1 MAQHILVVEYDSN
14 WENLYIEAEL
24 EIKNI
29 LGDNCTA
36 VHHIGSTAV
45 PGLQSKPIIDIMPIV
60 YDLESVDEHAREFEE
75 LGYEY
80 MGEFGINGRRYLRR
94 GGDERTHHIHIFDIH
109 NHKDVERHLAVRDY
123 LRAHD
128 EVARE
133 YGDLKAQLALEFP
146 YDNDGY
152 SDGKDDYVLN
162 LEKLALEWKNS

>member
-1 MAQHILVVEYDSN
+1 MAQHIIVVDYDSN

-29 LGDNCTA
+29 LGDICTA

-80 MGEFGINGRRYLRR
+80 MGEFGINGRR
-94 GGDERTHHIHIFDIH
+94 
-109 NHKDVERHLAVRDY
+109 
-123 LRAHD
+123 
-128 EVARE
+128 
-133 YGDLKAQLALEFP
+133 
-146 YDNDGY
+146 
-152 SDGKDDYVLN
+152 
-162 LEKLALEWKNS
+162 